1 MALNCLI
8 GFFYTLQKAVSFHT
22 NDNSTLKMVVTM
34 HVFELQAL
42 EAKIKGVWYGSP
54 LRYEDDNSLFINH
67 WPFFVIPIL

>member
-1 MALNCLI
+1 
-8 GFFYTLQKAVSFHT
+8 
-22 NDNSTLKMVVTM
+22 MVATM